1 MIQPATRFKMMM
13 FDSVMREI
21 SDLETPRI
29 DTAMTAGRSTTSS
42 FVVSPLFPNRWHRQ
56 RIPAKHVLLRTSQF
70 RVNALKCRHSIF
82 PLQQWSRIVRHY
94 SDSENETSESNSDS
108 PDIIITTSSPTRRTL
123 TPRAE
128 MVNASVEFKVEAPPE
143 HCYELFSDL
152 GLMPNWSTTLQSVE
166 RDRDD
171 PTLSTWK
178 FSWSGISLSWRA
190 QDVDAEPDDDAEPYV
205 VRWKSIS
212 GLRHFGRVAFV
223 PVTDQNKSDATPY
236 TCINFSVDYDVASL
250 VAIVMQSSMFK
261 SFVERAVT
269 YDLQRFRSY
278 ALRMYRS
285 RRRPTNV

>member
-1 MIQPATRFKMMM
+1 
-13 FDSVMREI
+13 
-21 SDLETPRI
+21 
-29 DTAMTAGRSTTSS
+29 MTAARSTNSS
-42 FVVSPLFPNRWHRQ
+42 FVVSSCFPNRWHRHQ
-56 RIPAKHVLLRTSQF
+56 IPAKHVLLRTSQF
-70 RVNALKCRHSIF
+70 RVNTPKSQHCFF
-82 PLQQWSRIVRHY
+82 PQQQQSYRTARRY
-94 SDSENETSESNSDS
+94 GDNENETGDDRISSDR
-108 PDIIITTSSPTRRTL
+108 PDGMITTTSMPTKRTL
-123 TPRAE
+123 TPYAE
-128 MVNASVEFKVEAPPE
+128 MVNASVDFKVEAPPE

-178 FSWSGISLSWRA
+178 FSWNGISLSWRA
-190 QDVDAEPDDDAEPYV
+190 QDVNAEPGDLAQPYV
-205 VRWKSIS
+205 VQWKSIS

-223 PVTDQNKSDATPY
+223 PVTDQNKSNATQY

-285 RRRPTNV
+285 RRRPTDV

>member
-1 MIQPATRFKMMM
+1 MR
-13 FDSVMREI
+13 REI
-21 SDLETPRI
+21 SDLETPLA

-42 FVVSPLFPNRWHRQ
+42 FVVSPLFPNRWHRHQ
-56 RIPAKHVLLRTSQF
+56 IPAKHVLLRTGQF
-70 RVNALKCRHSIF
+70 RVNTPKSRHRIL
-82 PLQQWSRIVRHY
+82 PLQQRCRTVRRY
-94 SDSENETSESNSDS
+94 SDNENKTGNDNTGSSCDS
-108 PDIIITTSSPTRRTL
+108 PDIIITTSTPTRRTL

-128 MVNASVEFKVEAPPE
+128 MVNASVAFKVEAPPE

-152 GLMPNWSTTLQSVE
+152 GLMPKWSTTLQSVE

-171 PTLSTWK
+171 STLSTWK
-178 FSWSGISLSWRA
+178 FSWNGISLSWRA
-190 QDVDAEPDDDAEPYV
+190 QDVDAEPGDDAEPYV

-223 PVTDQNKSDATPY
+223 PVTDQSKSDTTQY